1 MKMEAK
7 QQSNFGDWA
16 FLAGA
21 LALVG
26 GYLGYEGIDT
36 INAWLATM
44 QTATPTMN
52 ASMGAWLAANWGL
65 SMLLVAM
72 IVVAGKWMLTNR
84 GAVGSEGGPVV
95 TYRRYRFVKVKLV
108 R

>member
-16 FLAGA
+16 FPGRRPGS
-21 LALVG
+21 G
-26 GYLGYEGIDT
+26 GWLLGYEGIDT

-52 ASMGAWLAANWGL
+52 ASMGAWLAANWGF
-65 SMLLVAM
+65 
-72 IVVAGKWMLTNR
+72 
-84 GAVGSEGGPVV
+84 PCCQQQ
-95 TYRRYRFVKVKLV
+95 
-108 R
+108 